1 MRSLSLDRKGRAK
14 PRAQGPRPAARG
26 SRELPSVQPGSAR
39 RGKATSLRER
49 VTARLSL
56 FIRRPMMALSC
67 LLLVLVLLGALFASG
82 VIGRSYHAIG
92 RGIDTLTANAGFGIS
107 DIHITGNR
115 RTPYRQVLEVLG
127 MKPDQSIFSADLW
140 SARSR
145 LARLEWIASAE
156 IHRRYP
162 NAIFVTLVEKRP
174 FALWQAPYNS
184 LGNSLG
190 GAKGEAPIYVVERN
204 GNLITSHELEKFRRL
219 PKLLGD
225 GAPGAGAADLVD
237 AVAAHR
243 AVSARIAA
251 YQRVSKRRWNL
262 ILDDGVVV
270 QLPESAWQKQLDALE
285 HLIIDGSI
293 LERDV
298 TQIDLRSPT
307 HYFFLL
313 KNGEKKDAERGKET

>member
-14 PRAQGPRPAARG
+14 VRTASARPSSRG
-26 SRELPSVQPGSAR
+26 SRELPSVQPGSTR
-39 RGKATSLRER
+39 RGKDASLRER
-49 VTARLSL
+49 LAARLSL
-56 FIRRPMMALSC
+56 FTHRPMMVMC
-67 LLLVLVLLGALFASG
+67 GLLLLLVLLGALFASG
-82 VIGRSYHAIG
+82 VIGRTYHAIG
-92 RGIDTLTANAGFGIS
+92 RGIDATAADAGFGIS
-107 DIHITGNR
+107 EIHISGNR
-115 RTPYRQVLEVLG
+115 RTPYRQILEVLG
-127 MKPDQSIFSADLW
+127 MKPGQSIFSADLW
-140 SARSR
+140 SARGR

-162 NAIFVTLVEKRP
+162 DAIFVTLVEKRP
-174 FALWQAPYNS
+174 FALWQAPVD
-184 LGNSLG
+184 
-190 GAKGEAPIYVVERN
+190 AKGEAPIYVVERN
-204 GNLITSHELEKFRRL
+204 GSPITSHELEKFRRL
-219 PKLLGD
+219 PKLVGE
-225 GAPGAGAADLVD
+225 GAPQAAADLVD

-243 AVSARIAA
+243 AISARIAA

-270 QLPESAWQKQLDALE
+270 QLPEIAWQKQLDALE

-313 KNGEKKDAERGKET
+313 KNGEKKDAVRGKET